1 MINSAGPNDWQY
13 GQYYRI
19 LFTSKGANTAILF
32 QNMYGQTLISDPL
45 PISFGDLS
53 PFNVLLLQNMGT
65 PNAPYYND
73 VLVQHVKVHG
83 N

>member
-1 MINSAGPNDWQY
+1 
-13 GQYYRI
+13 
-19 LFTSKGANTAILF
+19 
-32 QNMYGQTLISDPL
+32 MYGQTLISDPL